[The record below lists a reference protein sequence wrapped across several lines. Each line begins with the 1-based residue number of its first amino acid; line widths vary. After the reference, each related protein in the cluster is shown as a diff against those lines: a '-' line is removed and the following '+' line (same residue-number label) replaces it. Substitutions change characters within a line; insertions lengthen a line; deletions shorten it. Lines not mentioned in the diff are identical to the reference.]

1 MATIDWG
8 DLVTV
13 QPSEVIETRM
23 PLVVEYSRLQA
34 DSGGAGTSRGGLA
47 MCRRIRLAAPD
58 ARYSLLADGAVLPA
72 FGVLGGRS
80 GMPVASWIEHADG
93 RIEDFD
99 TPGKI
104 GGHQMVAGDRVVLR
118 SAGGG
123 GYGDPLEREPERVA
137 DDLRLGYISA
147 DVARQIYGVVIAEG
161 GTVDAAQTARLR
173 RKIKMGRFMPQTV
186 AEADGYRKGATSKR
200 RICRLNP
207 ADAGAARLGEGDI
220 VEVDAYRAAP
230 FRAWVVPDGT
240 VQPGTVPIDAVGLG
254 MLRVAVGERV
264 EVRLLRRADATPRTG
279 VLG

>member
-1 MATIDWG
+1 
-8 DLVTV
+8 
-13 QPSEVIETRM
+13 
-23 PLVVEYSRLQA
+23 
-34 DSGGAGTSRGGLA
+34 
-47 MCRRIRLAAPD
+47 
-58 ARYSLLADGAVLPA
+58 
-72 FGVLGGRS
+72 
-80 GMPVASWIEHADG
+80 
-93 RIEDFD
+93 
-99 TPGKI
+99 
-104 GGHQMVAGDRVVLR
+104 MVAGDRVVLR

-147 DVARQIYGVVIAEG
+147 EVARQIYGVVVAEG

-173 RKIKMGRFMPQTV
+173 RQIEMGRFMPQTV

-220 VEVDAYRAAP
+220 VEVDSSRAAP

-264 EVRLLRRADATPRTG
+264 EVRLLRRSDATPRTG